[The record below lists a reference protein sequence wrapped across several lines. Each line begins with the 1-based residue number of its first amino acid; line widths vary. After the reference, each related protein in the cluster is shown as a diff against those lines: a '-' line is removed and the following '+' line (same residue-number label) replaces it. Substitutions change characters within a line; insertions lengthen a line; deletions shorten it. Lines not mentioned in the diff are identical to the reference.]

1 MKRFILIASIIFAGY
16 FLGISKAQEPGEETV
31 ETTEIFIEEIEIGGS
46 NGEEEA
52 QPQLSPKE
60 LKKLEKERKN
70 REKKEAAERKKKEK
84 KERKDRRRLNPQEII
99 GDIKAI
105 EWVRPART
113 GEKIDEMYDDAD
125 KFFKMVKSVEDSVP
139 IYTIRLVVSES
150 GDSIL
155 APVDNRGKIKH
166 RKESWEQVGKSVM
179 YGTDV
184 SLQGTLLATDMIT
197 FGPEILA
204 ISLLGPSDQ
213 KAANKQISKGVK
225 AFKLL
230 KELIDSQNNMMKK
243 YMEINYNLS
252 SGNVDV
258 ETMNDLNINFDDAM
272 VMSDEELEAW
282 LEQENMN

>member
-70 REKKEAAERKKKEK
+70 REKKEEAERKKKEK

>member
-1 MKRFILIASIIFAGY
+1 MKRFILIASIIFVGY

-31 ETTEIFIEEIEIGGS
+31 ETTDISIEEIEIGRA

-70 REKKEAAERKKKEK
+70 REKKEEAERKKKEK

-213 KAANKQISKGVK
+213 KVANKQISKGVK